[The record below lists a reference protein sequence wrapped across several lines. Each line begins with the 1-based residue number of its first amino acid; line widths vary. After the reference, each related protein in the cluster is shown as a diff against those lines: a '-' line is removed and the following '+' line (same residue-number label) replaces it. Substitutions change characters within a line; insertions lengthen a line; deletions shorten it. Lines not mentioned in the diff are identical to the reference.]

1 MLRRTDLLAAACL
14 AVFALAPAPA
24 ARAQIA
30 AAAPEIAQK
39 IAAFG
44 RIINPP
50 DIAALYTPLQE
61 QEPYAGVKVTRD
73 VKYGAADRHLLD
85 VFAAQNA
92 SGARP
97 VLIFVHGGGFV
108 AGNKRAPGTP
118 FNDQVPLWAARN
130 GFVGVN
136 MTYRLAPQNP
146 WPAGAEDMGAAV
158 RWVRANIA
166 AHGGDPAHVFLMG
179 HSAGA
184 VHVAS
189 YVAHTAFH
197 GPDGIGLVGAILV
210 SGLFDLTARPPG
222 PPEKAYFGEDTGTY
236 AERSSLPGLLKARI
250 PLMVVYAELD
260 PPAFEQESEKLN
272 AALCKEGHCPQ
283 LAKLPGHSHISE
295 VYSINTKDVGLTNQ
309 ILAFTKSV
317 R

>member
-1 MLRRTDLLAAACL
+1 MSRLLAGLGAACVWAFL
-14 AVFALAPAPA
+14 LAPADA
-24 ARAQIA
+24 GAQIA
-30 AAAPEIAQK
+30 AASPDIAQK

-44 RIINPP
+44 RVINPP
-50 DIAALYTPLQE
+50 DVAALYTPLQE
-61 QEPYAGVKVTRD
+61 KEPYAGIKVTRD
-73 VKYGAADRHLLD
+73 IKYGAADRNLLD
-85 VFAAQNA
+85 VFAADGA
-92 SGARP
+92 GGARP

-146 WPAGAEDMGAAV
+146 WPAGAEDLGAAV
-158 RWVRANIA
+158 RWVRANAA
-166 AHGGDPAHVFLMG
+166 AHGGDPARVFLMG

-189 YVAHTAFH
+189 YVAHSTFH
-197 GPDGIGLVGAILV
+197 GPDGIGLAGAIMV

-222 PPEKAYFGEDTGTY
+222 PPEKAYFGEDTTKY

-250 PLMVVYAELD
+250 PLLVVYAELD

-272 AALCKEGHCPQ
+272 AALCKAGHCPQ
-283 LAKLPGHSHISE
+283 LVKLPGHSHISE

-309 ILAFTKSV
+309 ILAFTKSA

>member
-1 MLRRTDLLAAACL
+1 MLRPLAGLGAACLSTVLLAATGD
-14 AVFALAPAPA
+14 
-24 ARAQIA
+24 ARAQVA
-30 AAAPEIAQK
+30 AVAPDIAQK
-39 IAAFG
+39 IAGFG
-44 RIINPP
+44 RVINPP
-50 DIAALYTPLQE
+50 DIAALYAPLHE
-61 QEPYAGVKVTRD
+61 KEPYAGVKVTRD
-73 VKYGAADRHLLD
+73 LKYGPADRNLLD
-85 VFAAQNA
+85 VFATEGA

-130 GFVGVN
+130 GFIGVN

-146 WPAGAEDMGAAV
+146 WPAGAQDMGAAV

-166 AHGGDPAHVFLMG
+166 AHGGDPARVFLMG

-189 YVAHTAFH
+189 YVAQPTFH
-197 GPDGIGLVGAILV
+197 SPDGIGLAGAVLV

-222 PPEKAYFGEDTGTY
+222 PPEKAYFGEDTATY

-250 PLMVVYAELD
+250 PLLVVYAELD

-272 AALCKEGHCPQ
+272 AALCQEKRCPK
-283 LAKLPGHSHISE
+283 LVKLPGHSHISE
-295 VYSINTKDVGLTNQ
+295 VYAINTKDVGLTNE
-309 ILAFTKSV
+309 ILAFTKAA